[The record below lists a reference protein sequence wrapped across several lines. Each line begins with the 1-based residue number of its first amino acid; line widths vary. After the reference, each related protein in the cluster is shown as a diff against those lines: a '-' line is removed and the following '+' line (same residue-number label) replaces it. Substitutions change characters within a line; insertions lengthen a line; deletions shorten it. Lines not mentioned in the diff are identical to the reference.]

1 MLRWTQNKGVA
12 MQAAEFVE
20 PFSWFLTTSKRAAVH
35 TVTAY
40 MRDVRSF
47 MAFCTKQH
55 FTFDDHAIGAYVW
68 HLKKER
74 NLSARSIARALVSLR
89 SFIAFLQQ
97 QQVAVDVC
105 LDRIVTPKQ
114 RQTIPSVASQEHMAT
129 ILAAATADTSVHGQ
143 LVCAMLYLL
152 YGTGMRVSELTRLTV
167 LDVHMD
173 ESLIKVH
180 GKGSKERLIP
190 LNPVIAQHVQHYL
203 DMVRPRLLKTKKNVR
218 YSDYVF
224 AHAHRA
230 KAVPFTRQ
238 EIWYLL
244 SQLGKR
250 CGIRLYP
257 HLLRHSMATHLLHG
271 GVDLRSLQVL
281 LGHEQITTTQV
292 YTHVDTRQLREVY
305 DRTHKR

>member
-1 MLRWTQNKGVA
+1 
-12 MQAAEFVE
+12 MQAQEFVE
-20 PFSWFLTTSKRAAVH
+20 AFSWFLTTSKRAAVH

-40 MRDVRSF
+40 MRDIRNF
-47 MAFCTKQH
+47 ITFCTAQQ
-55 FTFDDHAIGAYVW
+55 FSFDDRAVSAYVW

-89 SFIAFLQQ
+89 SFIVFLQQ
-97 QQVAVDVC
+97 QHVAVDVC
-105 LDRIVTPKQ
+105 IDRIVTPKQ
-114 RQTIPSVASQEHMAT
+114 RQTIPSVASQEHMAKV
-129 ILAAATADTSVHGQ
+129 LEAALADTSLRGQ
-143 LVCAMLYLL
+143 LVRVVLYLL
-152 YGTGMRVSELTRLTV
+152 YGTGMRVSELARLAV

-173 ESLIKVH
+173 ELLIKVH

-190 LNPVIAQHVQHYL
+190 LNPMIAQQVGQYL
-203 DMVRPRLLKTKKNVR
+203 DEVRPRLLKYKQTVLC
-218 YSDYVF
+218 SDYVF
-224 AHAHRA
+224 AHVRCGKA
-230 KAVPFTRQ
+230 KPFTRQ

-250 CGIRLYP
+250 CGMRLYP

-281 LGHEQITTTQV
+281 LGHEQVTTTQV